1 MHKALVSVFAFAIV
15 LTGSL
20 ASAQTYY
27 PVYGASSAG
36 CTVISS
42 DLSVGSRGAD
52 VTSLQRFLVAQN
64 YQGGGSWM
72 VTGYFGAATQAAL
85 RNYQSQRLLPMTGMA
100 DAATRAAIA
109 ANCGAGNY
117 NPYAAPSYP
126 SLPTYPTYPTT
137 PVYPTYP
144 TPTYPAYPYQG
155 SVSISSLSSNSATP
169 SSRVTIYGSGFQYG
183 NSIVHIG
190 SENVAVTSS
199 GTNSLTFIVPNI
211 TAGSYQLYVTTSY
224 GTSNALPFSVIPAY
238 PYPCTSFGSCNG
250 CNNNYGYN
258 YGIYG
263 TNFGLSNCPG
273 GPLALSFLSPNSG
286 AVGTSV
292 TVYGS
297 GFSSSGN
304 SVRFGNGL
312 IANLHSFDGT
322 TLTFAVPSQLTGY
335 GSGQVVLGSYN
346 VSVSNA
352 SGNVSNSLPFTV
364 TSLGSAGTPSITGI
378 NGPSS
383 LQVGTSGTWTITL
396 NTGGSAG
403 TNTSVNVN
411 WGDSITGYAS
421 ASVPQTSYSVGA
433 QTLTFTHSYT
443 TAGTY
448 TVTFTASNQNGQQSV
463 ASATVVVG
471 GTYGNTTIS
480 YVTPQSGRV
489 GTQVLIVGGGFSQL
503 ENTVHF
509 GVGGQLHAVSSNG
522 TSMYYTI
529 PAYVSQCDVMPNTQ
543 CFAAQAV
550 TPGTY
555 QMYVT
560 NQNGTTNTVS
570 FTVTQ

>member
-1 MHKALVSVFAFAIV
+1 MRKTLVSVFALAFA
-15 LTGSL
+15 LTGSV
-20 ASAQTYY
+20 ASAQAYY
-27 PVYGASSAG
+27 PVYNASSAG
-36 CTVISS
+36 CVALSS

-85 RNYQSQRLLPMTGMA
+85 RNYQSQHLLPMTGMA

-109 ANCGAGNY
+109 ANCGGAY
-117 NPYAAPSYP
+117 NLYPAPSYP
-126 SLPTYPTYPTT
+126 STPVYPTYPTT
-137 PVYPTYP
+137 PVYPSYP
-144 TPTYPAYPYQG
+144 TPTYPQYPYQG
-155 SVSISSLSSNSATP
+155 TVSITSLTTNSATP
-169 SSRVTIYGSGFQYG
+169 STRVTIYGSGFQYG

-211 TAGSYQLYVTTSY
+211 APGSYQLYVTTSY

-238 PYPCTSFGSCNG
+238 PCSPFGSCNG

-258 YGIYG
+258 FGIYG
-263 TNFGLSNCPG
+263 TNFGLGSCPG
-273 GPLALSFLSPNSG
+273 GPLTLSFLSPNSG

-297 GFSSSGN
+297 GFSSNGN

-312 IANLHSFDGT
+312 ITNLHSFDGT
-322 TLTFAVPSQLTGY
+322 TLTFSVPDQLTGY
-335 GSGQVVLGSYN
+335 GSGQVVLGTYN

-352 SGNVSNSLPFTV
+352 TGNVSNSLPFTV
-364 TSLGSAGTPSITGI
+364 TSLASAGKPSITGI
-378 NGPSS
+378 SGPSS
-383 LQVGTSGTWTITL
+383 LQVGTTGTWTVTL
-396 NTGGSAG
+396 NTQAPAG
-403 TNTSVNVN
+403 VNTSVSVN
-411 WGDSITGYAS
+411 WGDSNTAYANAS
-421 ASVPQTSYSVGA
+421 APQTFYGTGA
-433 QTLTFTHSYT
+433 QTLTFTHSYSN
-443 TAGTY
+443 AGTY

-471 GTYGNTTIS
+471 GTYGNTSIS
-480 YVTPQSGRV
+480 YITPQSGRV
-489 GTQVLIVGGGFSQL
+489 GTQVLIVGAGFLQL
-503 ENTVHF
+503 ENTIHF
-509 GVGGQLHAVSSNG
+509 GVGGMLHAVSTNG

-550 TPGTY
+550 MPGTY
-555 QMYVT
+555 QIYVS
-560 NQNGTTNTVS
+560 NQNGTTNSVP
-570 FTVTQ
+570 FTVTL